1 VTRPRLSRSLHTDP
15 LPVRAARRMARPHE
29 PAGPP
34 QGRIPDGAAGRYSSE
49 PRGAHD
55 PARRRRTG
63 LQCKR
68 LGLAGAQAASSSPA
82 PLPRWP
88 RLRACLPQPQWHHPA
103 GPGAI
108 LKLLERLPVAAAYGL
123 ASIELR
129 PAPAH
134 LPPSD
139 QPFGRYVAPGRIVLY
154 AQPRPPW
161 HFAGGLGATQARAF
175 TRCGA
180 RITRHPGSL
189 ATTVHWPGGSL
200 QRFMLMEVLLHELGH
215 HRLQRHH
222 GKRRERIAR
231 TRDHEAFAH
240 RWARRHRARVL
251 DTEVAA

>member
-1 VTRPRLSRSLHTDP
+1 MSRSLHTDP
-15 LPVRAARRMARPHE
+15 LPVRAARRTAHPLD
-29 PAGPP
+29 A
-34 QGRIPDGAAGRYSSE
+34 
-49 PRGAHD
+49 RGAHD
-55 PARRRRTG
+55 PARRRRAG
-63 LQCKR
+63 LQHKR
-68 LGLAGAQAASSSPA
+68 LGRPGAAAKAPPPA
-82 PLPRWP
+82 TPPQQPRV
-88 RLRACLPQPQWHHPA
+88 RACPVPPPWHHPA

-108 LKLLERLPVAAAYGL
+108 LKLLESLPVAAAYGL

-240 RWARRHRARVL
+240 HWARHHRARVL